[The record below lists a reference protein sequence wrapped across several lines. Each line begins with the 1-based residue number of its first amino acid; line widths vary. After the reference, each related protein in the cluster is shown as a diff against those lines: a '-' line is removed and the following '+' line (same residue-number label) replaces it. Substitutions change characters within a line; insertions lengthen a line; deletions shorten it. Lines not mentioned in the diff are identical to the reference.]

1 LADPST
7 VRGMPYAEVNG
18 QRIYY
23 QDTGGDGAPVILAH
37 GFLMDRSMFGP
48 QVEALRGD
56 HRVITWDE
64 RGFGD
69 TTYDGEPFSYWDS
82 ANDCLGLLDHLGI
95 ERAVVGGM
103 SQGGF
108 ISLRTALLA
117 PERVRGLILL
127 NTQAGTEDPAV
138 IPLYQ
143 GMVDSWVADGPTEE
157 LAGTIAG
164 LIVGTPELNTTWV
177 AKWQSRDK
185 TTLGQPGT
193 TLLARDDVT
202 DRLGEIQAPA
212 LVVHGSVDA
221 AISVDHAERLA
232 QGLPNGKLVVVE
244 GGTHSANLT
253 HPTEVN
259 AAIREFLAEL
269 P

>member
-1 LADPST
+1 MAT
-7 VRGMPYAEVNG
+7 AVVNG
-18 QRIYY
+18 AEIAYD
-23 QDTGGDGAPVILAH
+23 DTGGSGPAVILAH

-48 QVEALRGD
+48 QVEALRSD

-69 TTYDGEPFSYWDS
+69 TQYDGEPFSYWDS

-95 ERAVVGGM
+95 DRAVVGGM

-108 ISLRTALLA
+108 VSLRVALTA

-143 GMVDSWVADGPTEE
+143 GMIDSWVADGPSEE

-164 LIVGTPELNTTWV
+164 LIVGTPELSSAWI
-177 AKWQSRDK
+177 AKWRARDK
-185 TTLGQPGT
+185 ATLGQPGT
-193 TLLARDDVT
+193 TLVTRDDIT

-212 LVVHGSVDA
+212 LVVHGSADA
-221 AISVDHAERLA
+221 AIAVDRAARMA
-232 QGLPNGKLVVVE
+232 DGLPNAQIVVVD
-244 GGTHSANLT
+244 GGTHAANLT
-253 HPTEVN
+253 HPAEVN
-259 AAIREFLAEL
+259 GAIKAFLADL